1 MKNSE
6 LSNLHAVSAVD
17 ELYPE
22 EIVVK
27 GEEGYEYGLP
37 REEETGLVGAFR
49 NIYMPER
56 RKIIEPEVT
65 TYRQRVDS
73 APGVYDIYYQPA
85 KYEEAEVGFEYAPVV
100 RGTKAAFNYA
110 KSLFIS
116 DETRSQAAEA
126 IKQSPEIV
134 SQILEDQMT
143 AAVGMTQGAEK
154 LTTPEGREITYDPL
168 LVTGAVAPSGIA
180 AARIGKQTGDTV
192 LGIFG
197 GHKGRSSRVKEE
209 EYDLAK
215 DDFNPDDYDDVMD
228 YEEDIFQATDGV
240 FYGEDGNLRYEIP
253 TAGVKFHDRF
263 VDSVT
268 QNIPDQES
276 RRVSWSD
283 LDDDTFLNDVIDF
296 PELFDE
302 YPVLKGTK
310 IELLGM
316 EDIARGVKGEFSPW
330 ERTIRIAPNMNER
343 ATLSTLLHE
352 IQHQVDFL
360 EDRQHG
366 AFPEI
371 YLPKDF
377 ALMQEAARV
386 NATFAAQQ
394 LKRTLNED
402 QIEMLGLEREVE
414 GARDIF
420 DGRGFV
426 PNYSF
431 KELTELGKRLSS
443 PEYLAKFGNPVEKQL
458 FNTMTDEQRLY
469 IKTLADL
476 DAQRLEFEAQEREAM
491 IAYLSTP
498 GEVDARNV
506 EKRFRDQLMM
516 GDLGRQEI
524 PTRFADT
531 SEDGVP
537 IVKDLSLP
545 SSKRTDLSRDKAM
558 ASLPPNTRIGY
569 DANNPVFHLTDK
581 DFDIIDV
588 VPSGERADI
597 GFHVGTAAQAS
608 ARGETR
614 RIREF
619 DSPERREALLQLGED
634 ERIMPMALKAGLNP
648 LRIPD
653 MSSFKEP
660 ANWLESMAVS
670 KSSYKYKEAMQ
681 DDGFF
686 RTDDDELIQLK
697 PDLPEITVGGETYVM
712 LPEIKGMMDES
723 VWRDFITEAVT
734 AERTGGNTI
743 TNYNARKEWADT
755 LVKLLDRHGYDRA
768 FVYRNK
774 FEGTDEQNLDALVE
788 QIQRANRGE
797 IDGSEID
804 LDSRF
809 ADSYMLMDNKLV
821 KGLFGG
827 MTESE
832 PQFMRSVDVGTQDM
846 AEPLDIG
853 VSKFNIE
860 NSDKLLKNYTADDFK
875 SAAEAA
881 GTSSTAGSA
890 AANKK
895 INAPVAEGS
904 EVSVRL
910 NLNSKIDPDG
920 PAAPSNR
927 MQTIHPVRP
936 NGKPDYNKADS
947 YMSGVTVENGVFDV
961 NQAGRRNIA
970 ETGDK
975 VPAASVQGKFTSTRN
990 VLEEGGDIVEIGMN
1004 PKNLHLFIDL
1014 KTGQAVR
1021 GFEAATI
1028 FRDRVYAKGVTYW
1041 KKAEAPEPLP
1051 AKGDTPIDNQVRY
1064 KMKRGGLMARQ
1075 S

>member
-6 LSNLHAVSAVD
+6 LSTLHAMSAID
-17 ELYPE
+17 EEYPE
-22 EIVVK
+22 EIVEV
-27 GEEGYEYGLP
+27 GEGGYEYGLT
-37 REEETGLVGAFR
+37 REEETGLGLIR
-49 NIYMPER
+49 NIYAPLR
-56 RKIIEPEVT
+56 RKVIQPEVT
-65 TYRQRVDS
+65 TYRQKID
-73 APGVYDIYYQPA
+73 APPGEYDTFYQPA
-85 KYEEAEVGFEYAPVV
+85 QYEEPEVSFEYAPIV

-110 KSLFIS
+110 KNLFTS
-116 DETRSQAAEA
+116 EETRSQTAEV

-134 SQILEDQMT
+134 AQVIEDQMT
-143 AAVGMTQGAEK
+143 AAVGMTQGYEK
-154 LTTPEGREITYDPL
+154 MITPEGREITYDPL
-168 LVTGAVAPSGIA
+168 LVTGAVAPAGIA
-180 AARIGKQTGDTV
+180 AVRIGAQSGDTV

-197 GHKGRSSRVKEE
+197 GHKGRSSRIKEE

-215 DDFNPDDYDDVMD
+215 EDFNPDDYDDVMD

-263 VDSVT
+263 VDAVT
-268 QNIPDQES
+268 RNIPDQES

-302 YPVLKGTK
+302 YPVLEGTK
-310 IELLGM
+310 VELLGM
-316 EDIARGVKGEFSPW
+316 EDVARGVKGEFSPW

-360 EDRQHG
+360 EGRQHG
-366 AFPEI
+366 AFPEQ

-394 LKRTLNED
+394 FKKTLSQE
-402 QIEMLGLEREVE
+402 QIDMLGLDLEID
-414 GARDIF
+414 AATDKF

-443 PEYLAKFGNPVEKQL
+443 PEYLSKFGKPVEQQL

-569 DANNPVFHLTDK
+569 DATNPVFHLTDK

-588 VPSGERADI
+588 IPRGMNADI

-614 RIREF
+614 RFTGFE
-619 DSPERREALLQLGED
+619 SPERREAILQFGED
-634 ERIMPMALKAGLNP
+634 ERIMPMALKSELNP

-660 ANWLESMAVS
+660 ANWLEQMAVS

-697 PDLPEITVGGETYVM
+697 PDLPEVTVGGETYVM
-712 LPEIKGMMDES
+712 LPEVKTMMDEA
-723 VWRDFITEAVT
+723 VWRDFILEASRAIRVGSDT
-734 AERTGGNTI
+734 VM
-743 TNYNARKEWADT
+743 NYADRKEWADT

-788 QIQRANRGE
+788 QIQKANRGE

-832 PQFMRSVDVGTQDM
+832 PQFMRSVAAGTQNM

-875 SAAEAA
+875 AAAEAA
-881 GTSSTAGSA
+881 GTRSTAGNA

-961 NQAGRRNIA
+961 NQTGRRNIA

-1064 KMKRGGLMARQ
+1064 KMKRGGLMSRP
-1075 S
+1075 